1 MKFGARTGAAPVVL
15 GAVKLALGLA
25 LGSSLAELLRA
36 FPQPLLGSL
45 LIFSGVLPLSL
56 MQLFQKVMTRSACQR
71 LWQHADTQSWPGT
84 TELVMLLMGSRIMLV
99 LTGSFC

>member
-15 GAVKLALGLA
+15 GCVKLALGLA

-45 LIFSGVLPLSL
+45 LIFSGALGLSFL
-56 MQLFQKVMTRSACQR
+56 MHTIQGESSSACHDALSACQR
-71 LWQHADTQSWPGT
+71 L
-84 TELVMLLMGSRIMLV
+84 
-99 LTGSFC
+99 